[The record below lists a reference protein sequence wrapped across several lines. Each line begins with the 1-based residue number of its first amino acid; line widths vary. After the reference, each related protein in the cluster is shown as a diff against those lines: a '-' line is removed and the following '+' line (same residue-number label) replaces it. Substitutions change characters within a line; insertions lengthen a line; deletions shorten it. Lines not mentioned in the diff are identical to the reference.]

1 MGYKRYEG
9 ETEDE
14 LIYRIC
20 SEKEQIGTW
29 EEVAYVLNSLLGQ
42 NYSESA
48 YRKKFQA
55 FNKIMIA
62 NQAKFADS
70 DALLQELK
78 EQQRELEKERKKL
91 QTEKLEYNQWL
102 REQARDEMFEEK
114 VIDCIRKNKDN
125 NTKIEYIEPEHNDME
140 WQLNIADCHYGKDM
154 KVYGLMGEVLNEY
167 SPGIFEQRMKDLFNK
182 TVEKIKMFGIKKL
195 YVNNLGDSTEGF
207 IRNSQIWS
215 LRYGVIDSAINFGN
229 FMAEWLRE
237 LSKYTIVVYNQ
248 TSGNHDELRLLD
260 GKKNEHLCES
270 SDKIISNIIKIKN
283 EDNPNFTIVENKT
296 GFIFENVAGYN
307 CLGIHGE
314 VPSLAKS
321 IKDYSEIYGINIDY
335 IIGGHKHFDEYCN
348 CGVRK
353 GAIGVGSIM
362 GIDDFS
368 MRIRKSADASAKLCC
383 YESGKGKVA
392 DFTIVLN

>member
-125 NTKIEYIEPEHNDME
+125 NTKIEYIKPEHNDME

-154 KVYGLMGEVLNEY
+154 KVYGLMGEILNEY
-167 SPGIFEQRMKDLFNK
+167 SPETF
-182 TVEKIKMFGIKKL
+182 
-195 YVNNLGDSTEGF
+195 
-207 IRNSQIWS
+207 
-215 LRYGVIDSAINFGN
+215 
-229 FMAEWLRE
+229 
-237 LSKYTIVVYNQ
+237 
-248 TSGNHDELRLLD
+248 
-260 GKKNEHLCES
+260 
-270 SDKIISNIIKIKN
+270 
-283 EDNPNFTIVENKT
+283 
-296 GFIFENVAGYN
+296 
-307 CLGIHGE
+307 
-314 VPSLAKS
+314 
-321 IKDYSEIYGINIDY
+321 
-335 IIGGHKHFDEYCN
+335 
-348 CGVRK
+348 
-353 GAIGVGSIM
+353 
-362 GIDDFS
+362 
-368 MRIRKSADASAKLCC
+368 
-383 YESGKGKVA
+383 
-392 DFTIVLN
+392 